1 VVEHWAEAAK
11 IADVEET
18 GFSKLGDVF
27 RESEVFVE
35 NYAQISDWIR

>member
-11 IADVEET
+11 IADVEKA
-18 GFSKLGDVF
+18 GFSKLGDVV

-35 NYAQISDWIR
+35 NDAQISDWI